1 MGSVHY
7 FGIRHHGPGSARQ
20 LLHALEELQPT
31 TVLIE
36 GPSDA
41 SNILPL
47 LAHKDMVPPV
57 ALLAYPK
64 DSPEDARFFP
74 FAEFS
79 PEYQAVCWA
88 VNAGAELRFIDL
100 PSTWQAPELPESE
113 TSEQQSKPFR
123 DPIGTLARAAGYE
136 DGESWWRELV
146 EENPAPG
153 PVFGAIEDAM
163 TALRED
169 EGVLTAREAAREA
182 HMRLEISKAEK
193 SATGPVAVVCG
204 AYHVPA
210 LRAKHTATADRAL
223 IKSGP
228 KRKALATW
236 APWTAPR
243 LAFSSGYGAG
253 VEAPAWCQYVW
264 SAPNDGLATRWLA
277 KIARDLRDNGHI
289 VSTASIIEAER
300 LSTTLTAMRGR
311 SAPGFEEL
319 REASIACLCFGERL
333 VWDTIAAELL
343 IGRGVGAIPDNVP
356 LAPLLEDLKKQLK
369 KARLKSESLERELSI
384 DLRSD
389 SGLSRSTLLHQLT
402 ILGVPWGRLTDSGR
416 SRGTFREKW
425 ILTWEPEYAVQLVEN
440 LVYGPTISQAA
451 GGRLR
456 ATFDD
461 IPTLTQL
468 ADTVLAALRAQL
480 PDAAE
485 TGIAHLARRAA
496 QSGDCQDMLTALE
509 PLASILRYGEARQTD
524 TSRLLNL
531 FNQIAIQSALG
542 LGYASHNL
550 DTDAAQSLRRSVD
563 AADKAIR
570 LIESEDNVLTQWV
583 NALKNLLPNNQASK
597 LVVGCAAQLLYSAE
611 DISADEAAGLLQ
623 KLLSPGTPVL
633 DAAAFFEGFFEGNGS
648 RLIYDTTLR
657 ASVDSWLASLDADI
671 FVENLPLMRR
681 VFSTLDQSERARLL
695 DALFGRKSAGLPALK
710 LVADAG
716 PLWDRQFARISDILT
731 KGPPS

>member
-1 MGSVHY
+1 MTTVQY

-20 LLHALEELQPT
+20 LVHALEETQPT

-41 SNILPL
+41 SDLLPL
-47 LAHKDMVPPV
+47 LAHKDMVTPV
-57 ALLAYPK
+57 ALLTYPK
-64 DSPEDARFFP
+64 DAPEGARFFP
-74 FAEFS
+74 FTEFS
-79 PEYQAVCWA
+79 PEYQAVLWA

-100 PSTWQAPELPESE
+100 PSTWKSADIPEEVTQPPQPE
-113 TSEQQSKPFR
+113 TFH
-123 DPIGTLARAAGYE
+123 DPIGTLAHTAGYE

-146 EENPAPG
+146 EENPNPG
-153 PVFGAIEDAM
+153 PVFDAIADAM
-163 TALRED
+163 TALREN
-169 EGVLTAREAAREA
+169 EGELTPREAAREA
-182 HMRLEISKAEK
+182 HMRLEISKAQK
-193 SATGPVAVVCG
+193 SAIGPIAVVCG

-210 LRAKHTATADRAL
+210 LRAKYTAKTDREL
-223 IKSGP
+223 IKGGP
-228 KRKALATW
+228 KRKTLATW
-236 APWTAPR
+236 APWTSPR

-253 VEAPAWCQYVW
+253 VHAPAWCQHIW
-264 SAPNDGLATRWLA
+264 SAPKDGLAARWLA
-277 KIARDLRDNGHI
+277 KIARELRDNGHI

-333 VWDTIAAELL
+333 VWDTIAADLL
-343 IGRGVGAIPDNVP
+343 IGRDVGSIPDDVP
-356 LAPLLEDLKKQLK
+356 LAPLLEDLKHQQI
-369 KARLKSESLERELSI
+369 KARLKPESLERELSV

-389 SGLSRSTLLHQLT
+389 SGLFRSTLLHQLT
-402 ILGVPWGRLTDSGR
+402 ILNVPWGRLTDSGR

-425 ILTWEPEYAVQLVEN
+425 VLAWEPEYAVQLVEN
-440 LVYGPTISQAA
+440 LVYGPTIAQAA
-451 GGRLR
+451 SGRLR

-485 TGIAHLARRAA
+485 TGIAHLAQRAA
-496 QSGDCQDMLTALE
+496 QSSDCQDMLSALE

-524 TSRLLNL
+524 TSSLLEL

-550 DTDAAQSLRRSVD
+550 DSDASQTLRLSVIT
-563 AADKAIR
+563 ADGAIR
-570 LIESEDNVLTQWV
+570 LIESEENILNHWV
-583 NALKNLLPNNQASK
+583 DALKKLLSSSQASK
-597 LVVGCAAQLLYSAE
+597 LVVGCAAQLLYSADDIRAE
-611 DISADEAAGLLQ
+611 DAANLLQ
-623 KLLSPGTPVL
+623 KLLSPGTPIP
-633 DAAAFFEGFFEGNGS
+633 DASAFFEGFFEGNGS

-657 ASVDSWLASLDADI
+657 SSVDAWLASLDSDI
-671 FVENLPLMRR
+671 FTENLPLMRR

-695 DALFGRKSAGLPALK
+695 DALFGRKSTGLPVLK
-710 LVADAG
+710 LVGGAQ
-716 PLWDRQFARISDILT
+716 PLWDRQLARISDILT
-731 KGPPS
+731 KGSSL